1 MDHAEGRRP
10 LHGPQYA
17 VYFQHDLQTME
28 FITLANIM
36 AAFAS
41 SSTSDEPARED
52 EDARI
57 ARFLE
62 NLSFRQESESFQQLW
77 LRLMLC
83 SAVDN
88 FQTYLSEMLE
98 AIFIARPETL
108 KSSDKIEVQEVLQY
122 ASIEEFIEA
131 SAERKVQNLTSRGFP
146 KLCDYFA
153 DRLGVRPILADDAFV
168 GTTEA
173 IALRNLFV
181 HHRGRVTRQFLLQT
195 SRSDVSVGDLIVLDR
210 DAAGTLC
217 HKLQAVAK
225 AFDEALVS
233 HFGSQ
238 TFQIQHRKRIAS
250 GSRVHSEEE

>member
-1 MDHAEGRRP
+1 
-10 LHGPQYA
+10 
-17 VYFQHDLQTME
+17 ME

-36 AAFAS
+36 AAYANA
-41 SSTSDEPARED
+41 STSDEPTRED

-57 ARFLE
+57 ARFLQH
-62 NLSFRQESESFQQLW
+62 LSFRQESESFQQLW

-108 KSSDKIEVQEVLQY
+108 KSSDKVEVQEVLQY

-131 SAERKVQNLTSRGFP
+131 SAEHKVQSLTSRGFT

-153 DRLGVRPILADDAFV
+153 DRLGVRPVLADDALV
-168 GTTEA
+168 GTAEA

-195 SRSDVSVGDLIVLDR
+195 SRSDVAVGDPIVLDR
-210 DAAGTLC
+210 GAAGVLC
-217 HKLQAVAK
+217 HNLQAVAK

-238 TFQIQHRKRIAS
+238 AFQTQRRKRIAS
-250 GSRVHSEEE
+250 DQASHP

>member
-1 MDHAEGRRP
+1 VDHAEDRGP
-10 LHGPQYA
+10 SHGPQHA
-17 VYFQHDLQTME
+17 IYFQHELQTME

-36 AAFAS
+36 AAYADGAMS
-41 SSTSDEPARED
+41 NEPTRED
-52 EDARI
+52 EDAGI
-57 ARFLE
+57 ARFLR
-62 NLSFRQESESFQQLW
+62 NLSFRQQPESFQQIW

-98 AIFIARPETL
+98 AVFTTRPETL
-108 KSSDKIEVQEVLQY
+108 KSSDKVEVQEVLQY

-131 SAERKVQNLTSRGFP
+131 SAERKVQNLTSRGF
-146 KLCDYFA
+146 LRLYDYFA
-153 DRLGVRPILADDAFV
+153 DRLGVRPILADDELV

-181 HHRGRVTRQFLLQT
+181 HHRGRVTRQFLIQT

-210 DAAGTLC
+210 DAAGAQC
-217 HKLQAVAK
+217 HNLQAVAK

-250 GSRVHSEEE
+250 DREGRC